1 MVMASRTWASTAP
14 RTAPA
19 TSSPYSANSGYS
31 RGWAPAWRTSST
43 WSWQAVA
50 MWVLASSR
58 ASPRASSVG
67 LGAPSSSIS
76 RTACSV
82 ASAST
87 MRMSTPPA
95 SFWRPATT
103 MSKVHSSSSE

>member
-1 MVMASRTWASTAP
+1 M
-14 RTAPA
+14 
-19 TSSPYSANSGYS
+19 SSPYSASSGVLALL
-31 RGWAPAWRTSST
+31 GAGLADQLDLEL
-43 WSWQAVA
+43 QAVA

-67 LGAPSSSIS
+67 LGAPVSSIS
-76 RTACSV
+76 WMACSV

-87 MRMSTPPA
+87 MRMFTPPA

-103 MSKVHSSSSE
+103 MSQAHSPSSS